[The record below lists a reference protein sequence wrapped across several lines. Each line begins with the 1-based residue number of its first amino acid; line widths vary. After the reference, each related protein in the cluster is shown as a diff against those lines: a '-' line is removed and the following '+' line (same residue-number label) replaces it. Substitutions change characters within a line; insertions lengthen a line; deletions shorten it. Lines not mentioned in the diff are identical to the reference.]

1 PTTIAVA
8 STTPPTPATVTRRAG
23 RAPYRWTAYSA
34 SHSSTMRPTLPPSA
48 TSATEAAVTTPRTVS
63 GRVRRQTR
71 ATPATPRGTPN
82 HQVGAS
88 MPDQLT
94 RIRPSASRPS
104 ATATSLTAVITSP
117 RRSSAVTART
127 TGRRR
132 SGRWGM
138 GPSQH
143 ETARRGSSEG
153 CTAGPGG
160 SPVRPMRAAPAD
172 ARLWRMDLLS
182 AELTGTTLVGALVVL
197 ALIDSTSFG
206 TLLIPVWL
214 LMSPGRVRVG
224 RMLLYLGSIA
234 GFYALVGL
242 AVLLGADALGETL
255 ERLSSTRAFLV
266 GQLVVGAG
274 LLAWSFKIEPIGGR
288 RKTDDA
294 PSAGAVRLGR
304 WRERVLGSETGSGR
318 ALALL
323 AVGAGLVEVATM
335 LPYL

>member
-1 PTTIAVA
+1 
-8 STTPPTPATVTRRAG
+8 
-23 RAPYRWTAYSA
+23 
-34 SHSSTMRPTLPPSA
+34 
-48 TSATEAAVTTPRTVS
+48 
-63 GRVRRQTR
+63 
-71 ATPATPRGTPN
+71 
-82 HQVGAS
+82 
-88 MPDQLT
+88 
-94 RIRPSASRPS
+94 
-104 ATATSLTAVITSP
+104 
-117 RRSSAVTART
+117 
-127 TGRRR
+127 
-132 SGRWGM
+132 
-138 GPSQH
+138 
-143 ETARRGSSEG
+143 
-153 CTAGPGG
+153 
-160 SPVRPMRAAPAD
+160 
-172 ARLWRMDLLS
+172 MDLLS

-335 LPYL
+335 LPYLAALGLVGTQGPGWPTSALWVAGYCVVMVAPALVLTAARVVAARLVERPLGRLDAWLTRNAASTTAWVVGIVGFLVARDAVGRLWG